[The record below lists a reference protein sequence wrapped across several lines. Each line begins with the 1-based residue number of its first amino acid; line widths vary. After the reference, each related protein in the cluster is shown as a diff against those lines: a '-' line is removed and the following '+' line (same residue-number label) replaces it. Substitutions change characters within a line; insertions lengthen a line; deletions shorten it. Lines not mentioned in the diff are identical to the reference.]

1 MGVSP
6 LRGHAS
12 FGRAGGRNDI
22 RRDPMSFSVNDP
34 FLYLLSAIIVVFVVA
49 QSAFFLVKANR
60 RAQQMGIAAA
70 TVRKTILSS
79 ALFSIA
85 PAISIL
91 VGVITLS
98 NFIGL
103 PFPWLRLSVLGAVTY
118 ELPAATIAAGAMGAS
133 VKETITDPQVFAAIA
148 WTMTLGI
155 ISGIVLVLFGL
166 KRIRRG
172 MRSITGK
179 DKRWGEIVM
188 DSLFLGM
195 VSAFVGMLFADIRSG
210 LPGFIPIAVALV
222 SALMMGVCGVL
233 IKVCKMTWLEQYALP
248 LCMLCAMAL
257 SIPLTA
263 LMA

>member
-1 MGVSP
+1 MP
-6 LRGHAS
+6 
-12 FGRAGGRNDI
+12 
-22 RRDPMSFSVNDP
+22 FSVNDS
-34 FLYLLSAIIVVFVVA
+34 FLYVLSGIIVLFVVA
-49 QSAFFLVKANR
+49 QSAFFLIKAVR
-60 RAQQMGIAAA
+60 RARQLSISGA
-70 TVRKTILSS
+70 TIRKTVLSS

-85 PAISIL
+85 PAVSIL

-98 NFIGL
+98 KFIGL

-118 ELPAATIAAGAMGAS
+118 ELPAATIAANTMGAS
-133 VKETITDPQVFAAIA
+133 VKETITNPQVFSTIA

-166 KRIRRG
+166 KKIQRG
-172 MRSITGK
+172 MHSITGK

-210 LPGFIPIAVALV
+210 LPGLIPIAVAV
-222 SALMMGVCGVL
+222 ASALLMAVCGVL
-233 IKVCKMTWLEQYALP
+233 IKVCKWSWLEQYALP

-257 SIPLTA
+257 SIPITA

>member
-1 MGVSP
+1 MP
-6 LRGHAS
+6 
-12 FGRAGGRNDI
+12 
-22 RRDPMSFSVNDP
+22 FSVNDS
-34 FLYLLSAIIVVFVVA
+34 FLYILSGIIVVFVVA
-49 QSAFFLVKANR
+49 QSVFFMVKAR
-60 RAQQMGIAAA
+60 KRALQLGISSA

-85 PAISIL
+85 PAVSIL

-98 NFIGL
+98 NFLGL

-118 ELPAATIAAGAMGAS
+118 ELPAASIAAATMGAS
-133 VKETITDPQVFAAIA
+133 VKETITDPQVFSAIA

-155 ISGIVLVLFGL
+155 ISGIVLILFGL
-166 KRIRRG
+166 KRIRSG
-172 MRSITGK
+172 VRSITSK

-210 LPGFIPIAVALV
+210 LPGFIPIVVALI
-222 SALMMGVCGVL
+222 SALLMAICGLL

-257 SIPLTA
+257 SIPVTA

>member
-1 MGVSP
+1 
-6 LRGHAS
+6 
-12 FGRAGGRNDI
+12 
-22 RRDPMSFSVNDP
+22 MSFSVNDP

-118 ELPAATIAAGAMGAS
+118 ELPAATIAAGTMG
-133 VKETITDPQVFAAIA
+133 
-148 WTMTLGI
+148 
-155 ISGIVLVLFGL
+155 
-166 KRIRRG
+166 RIREG
-172 MRSITGK
+172 NHHRSAGVRRHRL
-179 DKRWGEIVM
+179 DDDAGDHLRHRAGALWPQAHPPGHA
-188 DSLFLGM
+188 LHHRQGQALG
-195 VSAFVGMLFADIRSG
+195 
-210 LPGFIPIAVALV
+210 
-222 SALMMGVCGVL
+222 
-233 IKVCKMTWLEQYALP
+233 
-248 LCMLCAMAL
+248 
-257 SIPLTA
+257 
-263 LMA
+263 

>member
-1 MGVSP
+1 
-6 LRGHAS
+6 
-12 FGRAGGRNDI
+12 
-22 RRDPMSFSVNDP
+22 MSFSVNDP

-118 ELPAATIAAGAMGAS
+118 ELPAATIAAGTMGAS

-210 LPGFIPIAVALV
+210 LPGFIPIAVSLV

>member
-1 MGVSP
+1 M
-6 LRGHAS
+6 
-12 FGRAGGRNDI
+12 
-22 RRDPMSFSVNDP
+22 FSVNDP
-34 FLYLLSAIIVVFVVA
+34 FLYALSGVMVAFVVA
-49 QSAFFLVKANR
+49 QSAFFLVRAVR
-60 RAQQMGIAAA
+60 RARQLGIAGSV
-70 TVRKTILSS
+70 VRKTVLSS

-85 PAISIL
+85 PAVSIL
-91 VGVITLS
+91 MGVITLS
-98 NFIGL
+98 QFIGL

-118 ELPAATIAAGAMGAS
+118 ELPAASIAAATMGAS
-133 VKETITDPQVFAAIA
+133 VDQTVTDPAVFATIA

-155 ISGIVLVLFGL
+155 LSGIVLVLFGL

-172 MRSITGK
+172 MRSIARK

-222 SALMMGVCGVL
+222 SALMMGICGVL
-233 IKVCKMTWLEQYALP
+233 IKVCKMSWLEQYALP

>member
-1 MGVSP
+1 MNSFLDFVQLGHGVEHEGSAEGADVFP
-6 LRGHAS
+6 
-12 FGRAGGRNDI
+12 GGGEEGFAPVGDSAE
-22 RRDPMSFSVNDP
+22 DLEGGGGFEEDK
-34 FLYLLSAIIVVFVVA
+34 LLD
-49 QSAFFLVKANR
+49 
-60 RAQQMGIAAA
+60 
-70 TVRKTILSS
+70 
-79 ALFSIA
+79 
-85 PAISIL
+85 
-91 VGVITLS
+91 
-98 NFIGL
+98 
-103 PFPWLRLSVLGAVTY
+103 
-118 ELPAATIAAGAMGAS
+118 ELPAATIAAGTMGAS
-133 VKETITDPQVFAAIA
+133 VKETITDPQVFSAIA

-222 SALMMGVCGVL
+222 SALMMGICGVL
-233 IKVCKMTWLEQYALP
+233 IKVCKMSWLEQYALP

>member
-1 MGVSP
+1 M
-6 LRGHAS
+6 
-12 FGRAGGRNDI
+12 
-22 RRDPMSFSVNDP
+22 
-34 FLYLLSAIIVVFVVA
+34 
-49 QSAFFLVKANR
+49 
-60 RAQQMGIAAA
+60 
-70 TVRKTILSS
+70 
-79 ALFSIA
+79 
-85 PAISIL
+85 
-91 VGVITLS
+91 
-98 NFIGL
+98 
-103 PFPWLRLSVLGAVTY
+103 
-118 ELPAATIAAGAMGAS
+118 
-133 VKETITDPQVFAAIA
+133 
-148 WTMTLGI
+148 
-155 ISGIVLVLFGL
+155 LFGL

>member
-1 MGVSP
+1 
-6 LRGHAS
+6 
-12 FGRAGGRNDI
+12 
-22 RRDPMSFSVNDP
+22 MSFSVNDP

-118 ELPAATIAAGAMGAS
+118 ELPAATIAAGTMGAS

-179 DKRWGEIVM
+179 DKRWGEILCGHAVRRYPVR
-188 DSLFLGM
+188 S
-195 VSAFVGMLFADIRSG
+195 SG
-210 LPGFIPIAVALV
+210 LHPHCGGAGVGADDGSMRRAHQGMQDDVAGTVRAAAVHALRHGAEH
-222 SALMMGVCGVL
+222 SAHGADGMRRDMR
-233 IKVCKMTWLEQYALP
+233 
-248 LCMLCAMAL
+248 
-257 SIPLTA
+257 
-263 LMA
+263 